1 MEHILSL
8 SYGKD
13 SLACLGAIEMLGWP
27 LDRIIHVEVWATKHI
42 PADLPPMLEFKAVV
56 DKIILRR
63 WGIKVEHVCAKVTY
77 QDVFYQQRKSGEHE
91 GQIHG
96 FPMLQG
102 SWCKDR
108 LKTDILEFA
117 KKVSFEDLFYR
128 NRKWGDGSIHIN
140 GWPLT
145 AKKGQSSWCASRLKE
160 RVFRKAK
167 GCERPISYVGIAA
180 DEPKRFHDLNQS
192 IRSPLVEAGW
202 TEAYCRK
209 WAEEND
215 LLAPTY
221 TTSLRSGCWFCHN
234 QGVEQLR
241 LLRKGYPE
249 LWALM
254 LKWDTDSPVT
264 FKANGHTVHDYDRR
278 FMMEDEG
285 SIPTSGRLF
294 RWKMLDQKKEE

>member
-42 PADLPPMLEFKAVV
+42 PADLPPMLEFKTVV

-96 FPMLQG
+96 FPMQRG
-102 SWCKDR
+102 AWCNDR
-108 LKTDILEFA
+108 LKTNALDA
-117 KKVSFEDLFYR
+117 QRKATFEDDVFYKI
-128 NRKWGDGSIHIN
+128 RKTGKNAGRFP
-140 GWPLT
+140 GWPAIGRPECNSTL
-145 AKKGQSSWCASRLKE
+145 KRPFFKGK
-160 RVFRKAK
+160 RKN
-167 GCERPISYVGIAA
+167 CIQYLGIAA
-180 DEPKRFHDLNQS
+180 DEPSRFHSLS
-192 IRSPLVEAGW
+192 SVKRSPLVEAGW

-294 RWKMLDQKKEE
+294 RWKMLDQKQEE